1 MQLSIEP
8 KHAEMILLN
17 LLQTIRETTGDLVVT
32 FTPDEI
38 IGAEID
44 LLLHYTNH
52 IDTMTS
58 SAKLLQQA
66 THVLSLSN

>member
-1 MQLSIEP
+1 
-8 KHAEMILLN
+8 MILLN